1 MIKTSWFRVYVLIF
15 FSIASLVTV
24 VYSDVNPLAKEDQVN
39 PAANSVI
46 PANFPEVSGSV
57 SYYDKVKPILDSRCV
72 ACHSCYD
79 SPCQLKL
86 TSIEG
91 IQRGATKVPV
101 YDHER
106 LRAVEPS
113 RLFIDETTIAGWR
126 EKGFFPVLNEK
137 AHYPEINLN
146 NSLIA
151 KFLKLKIDNPLPN
164 RGKLPETIKLDPERT
179 LECPTL
185 EEFSQYQKDYPLYG
199 MPYGLPRLSEEE
211 ENTLFT
217 WLQNG
222 AKLGN
227 PPSLSSSAAAE
238 IKKWEQFFN
247 GATLKNQLS
256 ARYIYE
262 HLFIGH
268 LHFKGHPHNEFYKL
282 IRSKTPSGQ
291 AVDEIKSARPFEE
304 AEVAKFYYR
313 LRPVTSTIVDKDHFV
328 YELDDGKME
337 RFKDLFLRPDYK
349 VSRLP
354 GYDQDSTANP
364 FKTFSELPAMSRYQF
379 LLDDAH
385 YFFAGFIKGP
395 VCMGQAALNVIRD
408 QFWVAFT
415 TPQDDLNKEIT
426 QFLAE
431 NNQYLRLP
439 ASEGDRI
446 EITGWHKFNELQR
459 QYLINKETFS
469 AKVLLKQKPLDL
481 DLIWNGD
488 GKNDNALLTVFRHYD
503 NASVVK
509 GWVGKL
515 PLTAW
520 VVDYPLFERI
530 HYLLVA
536 GYNVYGSAGHQVA
549 TRLYMDF
556 LRMEAEN
563 NFLQFIPAKQRKI
576 LHDSWYQGM
585 DLKIFGNSE
594 LLFIDTTR
602 EPGIDYRSADYKPE
616 FFQKIHQKLDS
627 VDGAPDL
634 INRCEQ
640 ASCNPA
646 NSSTEQQQ
654 MDTMMGKLAD
664 LKGHEIHALPEVS
677 FLRIKGDDPAKDFVY
692 TLIRN
697 KKLLNVSFIFGEN
710 LRREP
715 EQDTLTVV
723 PGFLGSY
730 PNIFLAV
737 QKEQLAPFIEQLQHA
752 KTNAD
757 LDKFYSQYGIRRTNP
772 EIWQYYDWFNK
783 KYHAEQPENAGLFD
797 MNLYENR

>member
-1 MIKTSWFRVYVLIF
+1 MIKISWFRVYTLIF
-15 FSIASLVTV
+15 FSIVTFV
-24 VYSDVNPLAKEDQVN
+24 VYSDVNPRAREVQ
-39 PAANSVI
+39 AISGAQSVI
-46 PANFPEVSGSV
+46 PANFKHVSGPI
-57 SYYDKVKPILDSRCV
+57 SYYDKVKPILDFRCV

-79 SPCQLKL
+79 SPCQLTL
-86 TSIEG
+86 TSFVG
-91 IQRGATKVPV
+91 IQRGATKKPV

-106 LRAVEPS
+106 LNAVEPT

-137 AHYPEINLN
+137 AQFPEINLN

-151 KFLKLKIDNPLPN
+151 KFLKLKSGNPLPDT
-164 RGKLPETIKLDPERT
+164 GKLPESIKLDLEGA
-179 LECPTL
+179 LECPSL
-185 EEFSQYQKDYPLYG
+185 EEFSEYQKDYPLWG
-199 MPYGLPRLSEEE
+199 MPYGLPQLSKDE
-211 ENTLFT
+211 ENILLS

-227 PPSLSSSAAAE
+227 QPSLSPSAAAE
-238 IKKWEQFFN
+238 IKKWERFFN
-247 GATLKNQLS
+247 GSTLKNQLS

-268 LHFKGHPHNEFYKL
+268 LHFKGHPNNEFYKL
-282 IRSKTPSGQ
+282 IRSKTSSGQ
-291 AVDEIKSARPFEE
+291 AVDEIKSARPFEG
-304 AEVAKFYYR
+304 AGVTKFYYR

-328 YELDDGKME
+328 YELDDNKME
-337 RFKDLFLRPDYK
+337 RFKELFLKPEF
-349 VSRLP
+349 SITSLP
-354 GYDQDSTANP
+354 GYGQESAANP

-379 LLDDAH
+379 LLDDAQ

-408 QFWVAFT
+408 QFWVAFIK
-415 TPQDDLNKEIT
+415 PQYDVNKEST

-431 NNQYLRLP
+431 NNQYLRMP
-439 ASEGDRI
+439 ASEGETI
-446 EITGWHKFNELQR
+446 GFAEWHKFNELQR
-459 QYLINKETFS
+459 HYLKSKEAFT

-481 DLIWNGD
+481 NLIWDGD

-503 NASVVK
+503 NATVVK
-509 GWVGKL
+509 GLLGKL

-520 VVDYPLFERI
+520 VVDYSLFERI

-536 GYNVYGSAGHQVA
+536 GYNVYGSAGHQV
-549 TRLYMDF
+549 TIRLYMDF

-563 NFLQFIPAKQRKI
+563 NFLQFMPAKQRKA

-594 LLFIDTTR
+594 LLSIDTAK
-602 EPGIDYRSADYKPE
+602 EPAIDYQSTDYKNE
-616 FFQKIHQKLDS
+616 FFEKIHQKLDP

-634 INRCEQ
+634 INRCAQEP
-640 ASCNPA
+640 CNTA
-646 NSSTEQQQ
+646 NSSPEQQQ
-654 MDTMMGKLAD
+654 VDAMMRKLVD

-677 FLRIKGDDPAKDFVY
+677 FVRVKTPDPAKDFVY

-697 KKLLNVSFIFGEN
+697 KKLLNVSFIFGES

-737 QKEQLAPFIEQLQHA
+737 QKDQLAKFIEQLQHA
-752 KTNAD
+752 KTDAD

-783 KYHAEQPENAGLFD
+783 KYRSEQPQSAGLFD
-797 MNLYENR
+797 MNRYENL